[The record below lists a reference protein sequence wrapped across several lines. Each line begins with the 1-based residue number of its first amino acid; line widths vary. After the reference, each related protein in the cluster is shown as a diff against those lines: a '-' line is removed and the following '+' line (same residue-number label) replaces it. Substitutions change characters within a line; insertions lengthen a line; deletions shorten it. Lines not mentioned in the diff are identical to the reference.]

1 MTASRRMA
9 GPREDMMAQTDAVS
23 ATSTTGSSAGIG
35 AWIFRVLVVAGAA
48 FMLYSWFQPWW
59 TTDIAVIK
67 GDVDMILHPW
77 GVEAAAQ
84 VRNNLDESAFQ
95 MPFPQAFAAFMW
107 VYLAVC
113 MLALAASL
121 FVTKRFRL
129 GPINMSVAMLM
140 ILLVGL
146 SYMAAVGLALGIG
159 QMKAAASGVAFLGKG
174 TYVEPVSEAKLKMVS
189 QLEIGYWIAL
199 AAGGALTFIGL
210 IRPLFVRR
218 PKV

>member
-1 MTASRRMA
+1 
-9 GPREDMMAQTDAVS
+9 MAQADA
-23 ATSTTGSSAGIG
+23 AMSSNSSVKAGAGIG
-35 AWIFRVLVVAGAA
+35 AWIFRILVVAGAA
-48 FMLYSWFQPWW
+48 AMLYSWFQPWW
-59 TTDIAVIK
+59 STDIAVIK
-67 GDVDMILHPW
+67 GEMDMILHPW

-84 VRNNLDESAFQ
+84 VRNNIDESAFQ
-95 MPFPQAFAAFMW
+95 MPFPQVFAGFMW
-107 VYLAVC
+107 VYLVVC

-159 QMKAAASGVAFLGKG
+159 QLKAAASGVAFLGKG
-174 TYVEPVSEAKLKMVS
+174 VYIEPVSEAKLKMVS
-189 QLEIGYWIAL
+189 QLEMGYWISL

-210 IRPLFVRR
+210 IRPIFVRR
-218 PKV
+218 PKT

>member
-1 MTASRRMA
+1 
-9 GPREDMMAQTDAVS
+9 V
-23 ATSTTGSSAGIG
+23 
-35 AWIFRVLVVAGAA
+35 WIFRVLVVAGAA

-67 GDVDMILHPW
+67 GAPDMVLHPW

-95 MPFPQAFAAFMW
+95 MPFPSVFAGFMW
-107 VYLAVC
+107 TYLVIC

-129 GPINMSVAMLM
+129 GPISMSLAMLM

-146 SYMAAVGLALGIG
+146 SYMVAVGAALGIG
-159 QMKAAASGVAFLGKG
+159 QLKAAASGVAFLGKG
-174 TYVEPVSEAKLKMVS
+174 VYVEPVSEAKLKMVS
-189 QLEIGYWIAL
+189 QLEIGYWVSL
-199 AAGGALTFIGL
+199 AAGGALTFVGL
-210 IRPLFVRR
+210 IRPIFIRKPTV
-218 PKV
+218 